1 VNAASDLQTAQLPIE
16 ADVSIIDPIEVMSDE
31 DRFKAFSSHADISRK
46 WVAIMDA
53 KAGFVAALNM
63 GLLAFLWTGAKLS
76 EAKVGPVRWCVIGA
90 SLCALSSVLCAIWV
104 AMPRERLTEIF
115 GRKAKGAP
123 GRPAPSYYGYV
134 ANTFGH
140 DSFEAMKAQLRA
152 MTFADLAD
160 EAIEQQLVISHSVA
174 KKSKF
179 VSWAGRLLLAALS
192 FVGVGLLLKVFM

>member
-1 VNAASDLQTAQLPIE
+1 MNAASNLQTAQPPIE
-16 ADVSIIDPIEVMSDE
+16 ADVSIMEPSKVMSDE

-76 EAKVGPVRWCVIGA
+76 EATGPIRWCAIGA

-104 AMPRERLTEIF
+104 AMPRERLPQIF
-115 GRKAKGAP
+115 GRKAKGVS
-123 GRPAPSYYGYV
+123 GRAAPSYYGYV

-140 DSFEAMKAQLRA
+140 DSFEVMKAQLRA

-192 FVGVGLLLKVFM
+192 CVGLGLLLKVCM